1 MISRSYIHEYAPH
14 DQFMCE
20 SYYLLLESKDTL
32 NDLIKLE
39 NIITEKEYFGE
50 SVENEILVLEAEK
63 KNIFTRIG
71 ETIINIFNSFIDLLK
86 DTGNAIKDA
95 LTGARKKSSD
105 DKFQDAMRKNPQL
118 AQDFLQGVMSGN
130 IKAHD
135 VKDLN
140 KLLDE
145 ATKITNDLM
154 NGKIDKKTFVE
165 KVEGTLERFGTV
177 AKNIASIFGVVTAI
191 GGAVAAFDNLNTREE
206 KRAREDRRWLDYEND
221 RLDRAADRT
230 RDAQD
235 RARRISRENEAD
247 TRARAAESRAQ
258 EKHQDWQQHEK
269 GRAKRE
275 SFLDEVQGD
284 YITESV
290 SFSDIFKKI
299 TTFFTDHVSF
309 CTDAIKKLADLKD
322 NLLDMTKNSKD
333 SEDGE
338 KVNVA
343 VAGIQKIMGA
353 ISKELN
359 AIRNLASK
367 VENKCE
373 A

>member
-1 MISRSYIHEYAPH
+1 MIKSSYIHEYAPH

-39 NIITEKEYFGE
+39 NIIAEKEYFGE
-50 SVENEILVLEAEK
+50 SVDNEILVLEAEK

-95 LTGARKKSSD
+95 LTGARKKSTD
-105 DKFQDAMRKNPQL
+105 EKFASAMRNDPKL
-118 AQDFLQGVMSGN
+118 AEDFLKGVMSGN

-135 VKDLN
+135 VKDMN

-154 NGKIDKKTFVE
+154 KGTIDKKTFGE
-165 KVEGTLERFGTV
+165 KIEGALEKFGN
-177 AKNIASIFGVVTAI
+177 AARNIAAIVGVVGTI
-191 GGAVAAFDNLNTREE
+191 GTAVAAVDNLRDRQNTLNDRRTKSERENRKWDDYLSDRNDRTADRAQAAE
-206 KRAREDRRWLDYEND
+206 DRTRRIQREDESDDRAREKHEW
-221 RLDRAADRT
+221 
-230 RDAQD
+230 D
-235 RARRISRENEAD
+235 RARN
-247 TRARAAESRAQ
+247 
-258 EKHQDWQQHEK
+258 
-269 GRAKRE
+269 E
-275 SFLDEVQGD
+275 SFLDEVIGD
-284 YITESV
+284 YVTEAV

-299 TTFFTDHVSF
+299 TAFFSEQIEF
-309 CTDAIKKLADLKD
+309 CTGAIKKLASLKD
-322 NLLDMTKNSKD
+322 DLVNKAKGAKD
-333 SEDGE
+333 SEEGDV
-338 KVNVA
+338 VNTA
-343 VAGIQKIMGA
+343 LSGIQKVMGA

-359 AIRNLASK
+359 TIKNTAKK
-367 VENKCE
+367 VESECG

>member
-1 MISRSYIHEYAPH
+1 MIKSSYIHEYAPH

-39 NIITEKEYFGE
+39 NIIAEKEYFGE
-50 SVENEILVLEAEK
+50 SVDNEILVLEAEK

-95 LTGARKKSSD
+95 LTGARKKSTD
-105 DKFQDAMRKNPQL
+105 EKFANAMRNDPKL
-118 AQDFLQGVMSGN
+118 AEDFLKGVMSGN

-135 VKDLN
+135 VKDMN

-154 NGKIDKKTFVE
+154 KGTIDKKSFDE
-165 KVEGTLERFGTV
+165 KIEGALEKFANI
-177 AKNIASIFGVVTAI
+177 AKNITAIVGVV
-191 GGAVAAFDNLNTREE
+191 GAVSTVANAVHSYDNLRNHKDNINRDIADREQAE
-206 KRAREDRRWLDYEND
+206 RDRERRIKRENEQDARARAKESREQMADLRARE
-221 RLDRAADRT
+221 
-230 RDAQD
+230 
-235 RARRISRENEAD
+235 
-247 TRARAAESRAQ
+247 
-258 EKHQDWQQHEK
+258 KHQWERNKAHK
-269 GRAKRE
+269 E
-275 SFLDEVQGD
+275 SFLDEVSGD

-299 TTFFTDHVSF
+299 SAFFSAQIEF
-309 CTDAIKKLADLKD
+309 CTGAIKKLSDLKD
-322 NLLDMTKNSKD
+322 DLLNKAKGAKD
-333 SEDGE
+333 SEEGE
-338 KVNVA
+338 VVNTALSGIRKV
-343 VAGIQKIMGA
+343 MGA

-359 AIRNLASK
+359 TIKNTAKK
-367 VENKCE
+367 VESECG

>member
-1 MISRSYIHEYAPH
+1 MIKSSYIHEYAPH

-39 NIITEKEYFGE
+39 NIIAEKEYFGE
-50 SVENEILVLEAEK
+50 SVDNEILVLEAEK

-95 LTGARKKSSD
+95 LTGARKKSTD
-105 DKFQDAMRKNPQL
+105 EKFANAMRNDPKL
-118 AQDFLQGVMSGN
+118 AEDFLKGVMSGN

-135 VKDLN
+135 VKDMN

-154 NGKIDKKTFVE
+154 KGTIDKKTFGE
-165 KVEGTLERFGTV
+165 KIEGALEKFASV
-177 AKNIASIFGVVTAI
+177 AKNITAIVGVVGAV
-191 GGAVAAFDNLNTREE
+191 GGAVAAVDKLRDREPKAQRDAHRNAERERQRRKDIADEVSFGISLGNARRNNVITGAEAQDAANRYTATEASFDN
-206 KRAREDRRWLDYEND
+206 
-221 RLDRAADRT
+221 
-230 RDAQD
+230 
-235 RARRISRENEAD
+235 IS
-247 TRARAAESRAQ
+247 
-258 EKHQDWQQHEK
+258 
-269 GRAKRE
+269 
-275 SFLDEVQGD
+275 GD

-299 TTFFTDHVSF
+299 SAFFSAQIEF
-309 CTDAIKKLADLKD
+309 CTGAIKKLSDLKD
-322 NLLDMTKNSKD
+322 DLLNKAKGAKD
-333 SEDGE
+333 SEEGE
-338 KVNVA
+338 VVNTALSGIRKV
-343 VAGIQKIMGA
+343 MGA

-359 AIRNLASK
+359 TIKNTAKK
-367 VENKCE
+367 VESECG